1 MDTLVAPLRP
11 PRVRAGW
18 FVAFR
23 SSALGSQRPVPF
35 RLWGEPLL
43 AWRSRTGVTVVHDRC
58 PHRNVPLAGG
68 KVVNGE
74 LRCPYH
80 GWRFAGDGAC
90 THVPGLDGSP
100 GRAQRAT
107 AFAARESQG
116 FVWVWGEPEAE
127 PHGEPW
133 RFRLADD
140 PHYLT
145 VRRTVSARGSLHMV
159 AENALDVPHT
169 AFVHGGLFRND
180 RVDRKPIRCVVTRSS
195 DAVECEYVGESRPE
209 GLVGRL
215 LSPSG
220 GTVVHFDRF
229 HLPSIVEVEYRI
241 GAENHVLVNAALT
254 PIDDYE
260 TELHAVVSVR
270 TRVPW
275 WLVYPFVLP
284 IALRIFRQDAVLL
297 QQQTERMHAFG
308 GPRYSSTEIDLL
320 GPHIWKLLQ
329 RAAEGRVPEEAPARS
344 KDVTLL
350 V

>member
-1 MDTLVAPLRP
+1 MDALVAPLRP

-18 FVAFR
+18 FVVCR
-23 SSALGSQRPVPF
+23 SSELRDRPRPF
-35 RLWGEPLL
+35 RLWGEPIVV
-43 AWRSRTGVTVVHDRC
+43 WRSRQGVSALHDRC
-58 PHRNVPLAGG
+58 PHRNVPLVDGR
-68 KVVNGE
+68 VVNGE

-90 THVPGLDGSP
+90 TLIPGLDGTP
-100 GRAQRAT
+100 GKAQRAT
-107 AFAARESQG
+107 GFAAVESQG
-116 FVWVWGEPEAE
+116 FVWVWGEPGAE
-127 PHGEPW
+127 PQGEPW

-140 PHYLT
+140 RSYLT

-180 RVDRKPIRCVVTRSS
+180 RADRRPIRCIVTRRSTS
-195 DAVECEYVGESRPE
+195 IECEYVGESRPE
-209 GLVGRL
+209 GVVGRL

-229 HLPSIVEVEYRI
+229 HLPGIVEVEYRI
-241 GAENHVLVNAALT
+241 GNENHVLVNAALT
-254 PIDDYE
+254 PLDDYE
-260 TELHAVVSVR
+260 TALHAVVSVK

-275 WLVYPFVLP
+275 WLVYPVVLP
-284 IALRIFRQDAVLL
+284 VALRIFRQDAVLL
-297 QQQTERMHAFG
+297 QQQTERMAAFG
-308 GPRYSSTEIDLL
+308 GPKYSSTEIDLL

-329 RAAEGRVPEEAPARS
+329 RAAEGRAATDEDTART